1 MAIELLEPA
10 NAKAYRQ
17 LMLEAYALHPEAFV
31 SSIAQ
36 REKLPLSWWEAKLDD
51 ELSALF
57 GAFVDSQ
64 LVGIVG
70 LAFEPWE
77 DARHKATLFG
87 LYVNEAFRGQGLGE
101 DLVQAVLSLAEQE
114 PEIKV
119 IELSVSANSHAALAL
134 YKRCG
139 FAQSG
144 LEDSAIR
151 VGEAYYDRVHMRR
164 PCPHPNPLPEGEGAN
179 S

>member
-1 MAIELLEPA
+1 MAIELLDHSHA
-10 NAKAYRQ
+10 RAYRQ

-31 SSIAQ
+31 STIAQ
-36 REKLPLSWWEAKLDD
+36 REKLPLSWWESQLDD

-57 GAFVDSQ
+57 GAFVDSR
-64 LVGIVG
+64 LAGIIG

-87 LYVNEAFRGQGLGE
+87 LYVPQVFRGQGLGE
-101 DLVQAVLSLAEQE
+101 HLVQAVLSLAEQE

-119 IELSVSANSHAALAL
+119 IQLTVSANSPAALAL
-134 YKRCG
+134 YKRCR
-139 FAQSG
+139 FEQSG
-144 LEDSAIR
+144 LEDCAIR

-164 PCPHPNPLPEGEGAN
+164 LVNIEDA
-179 S
+179 

>member
-1 MAIELLEPA
+1 MAIELLNPSH
-10 NAKAYRQ
+10 AKAYRH

-31 SSIAQ
+31 STIAR
-36 REKLPLSWWEAKLDD
+36 REQLPLSWWEAKLDD

-64 LVGIVG
+64 LVGMVG

-87 LYVNEAFRGQGLGE
+87 LYVSGDFRGQGLGE
-101 DLVQAVLSLAEQE
+101 HLVQAVLSLAEQE
-114 PEIKV
+114 PDTKV
-119 IELSVSANSHAALAL
+119 IELTVSAGSDAALAL
-134 YKRCG
+134 YTRCG
-139 FAQSG
+139 FEQSG
-144 LEDSAIR
+144 LEDCAIR

-164 PCPHPNPLPEGEGAN
+164 LVNVEDI
-179 S
+179 

>member
-17 LMLEAYALHPEAFV
+17 LMLEAYAQHPEAFV
-31 SSIAQ
+31 SSITQ

-57 GAFVDSQ
+57 GAFVDYR

-77 DARHKATLFG
+77 DARHKTTLFG
-87 LYVNEAFRGQGLGE
+87 LYVSQAFRGQGLGE
-101 DLVQAVLSLAEQE
+101 HLVQAVVSLAEQE
-114 PEIKV
+114 PETKV
-119 IELSVSANSHAALAL
+119 IELTVSANSDAALAL
-134 YKRCG
+134 YQRCG

-144 LEDSAIR
+144 LEDCAIR

-164 PCPHPNPLPEGEGAN
+164 LVNIED

>member
-17 LMLEAYALHPEAFV
+17 LMLEAYVQHPEAFV
-31 SSIAQ
+31 SSITQ

-57 GAFVDSQ
+57 GAFVDSR

-77 DARHKATLFG
+77 DARHKTTLFG
-87 LYVNEAFRGQGLGE
+87 LYVSQAFRGQGLGE
-101 DLVQAVLSLAEQE
+101 HLVQAVVSLAEQE
-114 PEIKV
+114 PETKV
-119 IELSVSANSHAALAL
+119 IELTVSANSDAALAL
-134 YKRCG
+134 YQRCG

-144 LEDSAIR
+144 LEDCAIR

-164 PCPHPNPLPEGEGAN
+164 LVNIEE

>member
-10 NAKAYRQ
+10 NAKAYRK
-17 LMLEAYALHPEAFV
+17 LMLEAYAQHPEAFV
-31 SSIAQ
+31 SSITQ

-57 GAFVDSQ
+57 GAFVDSR

-77 DARHKATLFG
+77 DARHKTTLFG
-87 LYVNEAFRGQGLGE
+87 LYVSQAFRGQGLGE
-101 DLVQAVLSLAEQE
+101 HLVQAVVSLAEQE
-114 PEIKV
+114 PETKV
-119 IELSVSANSHAALAL
+119 IELTVSANSDAALAL
-134 YKRCG
+134 YQRCG

-144 LEDSAIR
+144 LEDCAIR

-164 PCPHPNPLPEGEGAN
+164 LVNIEEN
-179 S
+179 

>member
-17 LMLEAYALHPEAFV
+17 LMLEAYAQHPEAFV
-31 SSIAQ
+31 SSITQ

-57 GAFVDSQ
+57 GAFVDSR

-77 DARHKATLFG
+77 DARHKTTLFG
-87 LYVNEAFRGQGLGE
+87 LYVSQAFRGQGLGE
-101 DLVQAVLSLAEQE
+101 HLVQAVVSLAEQE
-114 PEIKV
+114 PETKV
-119 IELSVSANSHAALAL
+119 IELTVSVNSDAALAL
-134 YKRCG
+134 YQRCG

-144 LEDSAIR
+144 LEDCAIR

-164 PCPHPNPLPEGEGAN
+164 LVNIEE

>member
-1 MAIELLEPA
+1 MAIELLDPSH
-10 NAKAYRQ
+10 AKAYRH

-31 SSIAQ
+31 STIAR
-36 REKLPLSWWEAKLDD
+36 REQLPLSWWEAKLDD

-64 LVGIVG
+64 LVGMVG

-87 LYVNEAFRGQGLGE
+87 LYVTGAFRGQGLGE

-119 IELSVSANSHAALAL
+119 IELTVSAGSDAALAL
-134 YKRCG
+134 YQRCG
-139 FAQSG
+139 FEQSG

-151 VGEAYYDRVHMRR
+151 VGEADSDRVHMRR
-164 PCPHPNPLPEGEGAN
+164 LVNVEEN
-179 S
+179 

>member
-10 NAKAYRQ
+10 NAKAYRH
-17 LMLEAYALHPEAFV
+17 LMLEAYAQHPEAFV
-31 SSIAQ
+31 SSITQ

-57 GAFVDSQ
+57 GAFVDSR

-77 DARHKATLFG
+77 DARHKTTLFG
-87 LYVNEAFRGQGLGE
+87 LYVSQAFRGQGLGE
-101 DLVQAVLSLAEQE
+101 HLVQAVVSLAEQE
-114 PEIKV
+114 PETKV
-119 IELSVSANSHAALAL
+119 IELTVSANSDAALAL
-134 YKRCG
+134 YQRCG

-144 LEDSAIR
+144 LEDCAIR

-164 PCPHPNPLPEGEGAN
+164 LVNIEE

>member
-17 LMLEAYALHPEAFV
+17 LMLEAYAQHPEAFV
-31 SSIAQ
+31 SSITQ
-36 REKLPLSWWEAKLDD
+36 REKLPLSWREAKLDD

-57 GAFVDSQ
+57 GAFVDSR

-77 DARHKATLFG
+77 DARHKTTLFG
-87 LYVNEAFRGQGLGE
+87 LYVSQAFRGQGLGE
-101 DLVQAVLSLAEQE
+101 HLVQAVVSLAEQE
-114 PEIKV
+114 PETKV
-119 IELSVSANSHAALAL
+119 IELTVSANSDAALAL
-134 YKRCG
+134 YQRCG

-144 LEDSAIR
+144 LEDCAIR

-164 PCPHPNPLPEGEGAN
+164 LVNIEEN
-179 S
+179 

>member
-1 MAIELLEPA
+1 MAIELLDPSH
-10 NAKAYRQ
+10 AKAYRH

-31 SSIAQ
+31 STIAR
-36 REKLPLSWWEAKLDD
+36 REQLPLSWWEAKLDD

-64 LVGIVG
+64 LVGMVG

-77 DARHKATLFG
+77 DARHKTTLFG
-87 LYVNEAFRGQGLGE
+87 LYVSQAFRGQGLGE
-101 DLVQAVLSLAEQE
+101 HLVQAVVSLAEQE
-114 PEIKV
+114 PETKV
-119 IELSVSANSHAALAL
+119 IELTVSANSDAALAL
-134 YKRCG
+134 YQRCG

-144 LEDSAIR
+144 LEDCAIR

-164 PCPHPNPLPEGEGAN
+164 LVNIEE

>member
-17 LMLEAYALHPEAFV
+17 LMLEAYAQHPEAFV
-31 SSIAQ
+31 SSITQ

-57 GAFVDSQ
+57 GAFVDSR

-77 DARHKATLFG
+77 DARHKTTLFG
-87 LYVNEAFRGQGLGE
+87 LYVSQAFRGQGLGE
-101 DLVQAVLSLAEQE
+101 HLVQAVVSLAEQE
-114 PEIKV
+114 PETKV
-119 IELSVSANSHAALAL
+119 IELTVSANSDAALAL
-134 YKRCG
+134 YQRCG

-144 LEDSAIR
+144 LEDCAIR
-151 VGEAYYDRVHMRR
+151 VGEAYYDWVHMRR
-164 PCPHPNPLPEGEGAN
+164 LVNIEEN
-179 S
+179 